1 MQKRVFQLSWKKENQ
16 IGRINKMSD
25 DELILIKKT
34 LESAKTIAMVG
45 VSSVKKE
52 VSTNIRRRPSTIVM
66 KYMQEFGYKVIP
78 VNPFSVG
85 EKVHGETIVGK
96 LSDIKIPIDIVGV
109 FRPSREAPMIA
120 EESVKIGAK
129 VFWLQY
135 GIQNQEAEKIAETA
149 NIAYVANKCI
159 KQEYQRL
166 FLKVSPVFP
175 ALKN

>member
-1 MQKRVFQLSWKKENQ
+1 MHMKEFQLSLKKENQ
-16 IGRINKMSD
+16 TGKINKMST
-25 DELILIKKT
+25 DELIKKT
-34 LESAKTIAMVG
+34 LESTKTIAMVG
-45 VSSVKKE
+45 VSSIKKE
-52 VSTNIRRRPSTIVM
+52 ISTNIKRRPSTIVM

-85 EKVHGETIVGK
+85 EEVHGETIVGK
-96 LSDIKIPIDIVGV
+96 LSDIKIPIDIVDV
-109 FRPSREAPMIA
+109 FRPSKETPQIA
-120 EESVKIGAK
+120 EQTVKIGAK

-135 GIQNQEAEKIAETA
+135 GIQNQESEKIVETA
-149 NIAYVANKCI
+149 NIVYIANKCI

>member
-1 MQKRVFQLSWKKENQ
+1 MAE
-16 IGRINKMSD
+16 
-25 DELILIKKT
+25 DELIKKT
-34 LESAKTIAMVG
+34 LEESKTIAMVG
-45 VSSVKKE
+45 VSSIKKE

-85 EKVHGETIVGK
+85 EKIHGETIVSK
-96 LSDIKIPIDIVGV
+96 LSDIKIPIDIVDV
-109 FRPSREAPMIA
+109 FRPAEEAPKIA
-120 EESVKIGAK
+120 EETVRIGAK

-135 GIQNQEAEKIAETA
+135 GIQNEEAKKIVESK
-149 NIAYVANKCI
+149 NIIYFSNKCI

-166 FLKVSPVFP
+166 FLKVNPVFP

>member
-1 MQKRVFQLSWKKENQ
+1 MLKKAFQHFWKRENQ
-16 IGRINKMSD
+16 IGRINKMSS
-25 DELILIKKT
+25 DELIKQT

-52 VSTNIRRRPSTIVM
+52 VSTNIRRRPSSIVM

-78 VNPFSVG
+78 VNPFSIG

-96 LSDIKIPIDIVGV
+96 LNDIKIPIDIVDV
-109 FRPSREAPMIA
+109 FRPSKEAPMIA
-120 EESVKIGAK
+120 EESIKIGAK

-135 GIQNQEAEKIAETA
+135 GIHNHEAQKIAESA
-149 NIAYVANKCI
+149 NVMYVANKCI

-166 FLKVSPVFP
+166 FLKMNPVFP
-175 ALKN
+175 ALKAD